1 MTPKMAQNEKTQI
14 ILHRFANHTIITLAH
29 TLITTTQI
37 SMNKHIAATLAC
49 IIFITTAAS
58 GSRHKTISS
67 ENGLSNSAILSLH
80 QDDLGHIY
88 IGTADGLNIWNGS
101 SLSTFKAANGY
112 NYFHGN
118 LIWHIYGSTGDN
130 IYLNT
135 KYGLAYLDPKTREV
149 DFYSEFAF
157 YKRIAIDADD
167 NVFAM
172 DPNNNL
178 YYFNLKSKETKSLL
192 NFSISSS
199 EYCHRMV
206 VSKDGKLCIFTNYDI
221 YIISFHDRSEG
232 DVVIKDILNL
242 NLPCRYIA
250 QSHDDRHHCFISL
263 SNELYTFDLEDCSIE
278 PAGSVKAGFDDND
291 YISGIVP
298 ANEGHYISL
307 RTKGLFLLPKDS
319 DTLVP
324 TTIDYGVFTIMKDK
338 RQPIIWVGTDSNG
351 VICYSLEHAAFNCIP
366 YDALPYDLQMPVRCI
381 CLDKSRNLWFGTK
394 GEGLHRI
401 RKFKTD
407 GGNVINTTN
416 TDQFTSENSNLTHD
430 NVYSVIE
437 GKSGII
443 WIGTEGNGL
452 NWWSQQSGRIKKVR
466 GSEKLLMVHSIIEQN
481 ESTLWVSTDEH
492 GVHRCSWHM
501 ENGEAVIDEIHT
513 LSLSAPFNDRSSFFS
528 IAMQNDSTL
537 WLGGLGEGALSYDIN
552 TGKSRTIQFPA
563 DYGLA
568 INEVFHIA
576 TSGDTMLFATGSGL
590 VAYNTKNDSTY
601 FSEHVP
607 SRATHAVV
615 TNPKGNIWVST
626 NSGITSLDKNFN
638 YISAYDRFSGMDVIE
653 YSDGAGFYDQESGKV
668 FFGGTNGITILDKCS
683 KNIYDYSTYKP
694 EINITN
700 FIQNNESCHIS
711 QKMKKGYL
719 KIPYSTSLFS
729 IQFSVVDNLHYSDYQ
744 FRFQI
749 KGLNDEWIDAHS
761 NVIYVP
767 KLDPGRYKL
776 NLKYVN
782 KSTSY
787 ESEVCSLPIYITPPL
802 YRSVYAYVLYLILLA
817 GLAYVTI
824 LYYKKRQQLMKERIH
839 KKYSDEIMKI
849 KSDTTGTIT
858 EELSVQITF
867 ILALCQQIKLHS
879 QNNSF
884 ISDKVNLVEYNVA
897 KINKMLNIF
906 TEYKGISDTFSNS
919 GEVTLIP
926 VSQISTEVLD
936 LMKTRVSDRQI
947 VLTYDIEEEI
957 VFAINKEA
965 FLIVIYSLINKAISV
980 ATGQKTINIS
990 IKRIEEKGIV
1000 MTGSVTSERESYH
1013 GLKSAIR
1020 MNDKEDFELFVCKMI
1035 VDRMEG
1041 EMTCSYDE
1049 AESIISIN
1057 IQLPSHKIENNSTTY
1072 IDTPV
1077 SEGIYTHNTIIENE
1091 LSKREKPDSTLNYI
1105 YMASNNKD
1113 ISSFMEYFLSEKYNV
1128 MVFNDNESLLEQM
1141 ENNLPVAA
1149 IYDTS
1154 SIANGFPAFI
1164 EQIRSNRRTEQI
1176 TIIALTS
1183 SIQVNEREE
1192 CTKLGADLCISF
1204 PFNIDYLHSA
1214 LETLLHKRQSIAE
1227 YYKSPMSTYVID
1239 KGKIIHS
1246 DDKAFLD
1253 KIFKFIHENIANPD
1267 LTAPAIAK
1275 HLSTST
1281 RVMYRRLESITDKKL
1296 HQVIKETRM
1305 QHATKLLTSSKL
1317 SIDEIMYRVGY
1328 DNRSTFYR
1336 NFKETYGVTP
1346 KEYRDN
1352 IRNNVMKSL
1361 EK

>member
-1 MTPKMAQNEKTQI
+1 
-14 ILHRFANHTIITLAH
+14 
-29 TLITTTQI
+29 
-37 SMNKHIAATLAC
+37 MNKSITFALTCLISISAAAN
-49 IIFITTAAS
+49 S
-58 GSRHKTISS
+58 NRHKTISS

-101 SLSTFKAANGY
+101 SLSTFEAADGY

-118 LIWHIYGSTGDN
+118 LIWHIYGSAEGN

-135 KYGLAYLDPKTREV
+135 KYGLAYMNPKTREV
-149 DFYSEFAF
+149 DFYNEFAF
-157 YKRIAIDADD
+157 YKRIAIDAED

-172 DPNNNL
+172 DMNNNL

-192 NFSISSS
+192 NFSVSSS
-199 EYCHRMV
+199 EHCHRMV
-206 VSKDGKLCIFTNYDI
+206 VSKDDKLCIFTNYDI

-232 DVVIKDILNL
+232 DVVIKDIINL

-250 QSHDDRHHCFISL
+250 QSHDERHHCFISL

-278 PAGSVKAGFDDND
+278 PAGSIKAGFDDND

-307 RTKGLFLLPKDS
+307 RTKGLFLLPNDS

-324 TTIDYGVFTIMKDK
+324 TTIDYGVFTIMKDN

-351 VICYSLEHAAFNCIP
+351 VICYSLEHEAFNCIP

-381 CLDKSRNLWFGTK
+381 YLDKSRNLWFGTK
-394 GEGLHRI
+394 GEGLYRI
-401 RKFKTD
+401 RRFKTD

-416 TDQFTSENSNLTHD
+416 TDQFSSENSDLAHN

-466 GSEKLLMVHSIIEQN
+466 GSEQLLMVHSIIEQN

-501 ENGEAVIDEIHT
+501 ENGEVVIDEIRT
-513 LSLSAPFNDRSSFFS
+513 LSLSSPFNDRSSFYS
-528 IAMQNDSTL
+528 IALQNDSTL
-537 WLGGLGEGALSYDIN
+537 WLGGLGEGVLSYDIN
-552 TGKSRTIQFPA
+552 TRKSRTIQFPTA
-563 DYGLA
+563 RGLA
-568 INEVFHIA
+568 TNEIFHIA
-576 TSGDTMLFATGSGL
+576 TSGKMMLFATGSGL
-590 VAYNTKNDSTY
+590 VAYDTKNDSTY
-601 FSEHVP
+601 ISEHVP
-607 SRATHAVV
+607 ARATHAVV
-615 TNPKGNIWVST
+615 ADENGNIWIST
-626 NSGITSLDKNFN
+626 NSGITSLGKDFS
-638 YISAYDRFSGMDVIE
+638 YRASYDRFSGMDVIE
-653 YSDGAGFYDQESGKV
+653 YSDGAGFYDMESGKI
-668 FFGGTNGITILDKCS
+668 FFGGINGITILDKDS
-683 KNIYDYSTYKP
+683 RNIYDYTTYRP
-694 EINITN
+694 EINITD
-700 FIQNNESCHIS
+700 FIQNNEYCHIS
-711 QKMKKGYL
+711 QKMRKGYL
-719 KIPYSTSLFS
+719 KIPYSTSLFA
-729 IQFSVVDNLHYSDYQ
+729 IKFSVVDNLHYSDYQ

-749 KGLNDEWIDAHS
+749 KGFDDEWLDANG
-761 NVIYVP
+761 NVIYMP
-767 KLDPGRYKL
+767 KLNPGRYKL
-776 NLKYVN
+776 NIRYVN
-782 KSTSY
+782 KSTAY
-787 ESEVCSLPIYITPPL
+787 ESKVCSLPIYITPPL
-802 YRSVYAYVLYLILLA
+802 YKSVYAYVIYFILLA
-817 GLAYVTI
+817 GMVYATI
-824 LYYKKRQQLMKERIH
+824 LYFKKRQETMKERIH
-839 KKYSDEIMKI
+839 KKYSDEIMRI
-849 KSDTTGTIT
+849 KSDTTGAIT

-879 QNNSF
+879 QSNSF
-884 ISDKVNLVEYNVA
+884 VSDKVNLVEYNVA
-897 KINKMLNIF
+897 KINRMLNIF
-906 TEYKGISDTFSNS
+906 TEYKGISGTFANS

-936 LMKTRVSDRQI
+936 LMKTRVSDRRI
-947 VLTYDIEEEI
+947 FLTYDIEDDI

-965 FLIVIYSLINKAISV
+965 FLIVIYSLINKAISI
-980 ATGQKTINIS
+980 ATGQKIINLS
-990 IKRIEEKGIV
+990 IRRIENKGIV
-1000 MTGSVTSERESYH
+1000 MKCTVTAEKEAYH
-1013 GLKSAIR
+1013 ALNSAIS
-1020 MNDKEDFELFVCKMI
+1020 MNDKEDFELFVSKMI
-1035 VDRMEG
+1035 VDRMDG
-1041 EMTCSYDE
+1041 ELTCSYDG
-1049 AESIISIN
+1049 AGGIISID
-1057 IQLPSHKIENNSTTY
+1057 IQLPSHKIESNTTTY

-1091 LSKREKPDSTLNYI
+1091 LSRRKKPDSALNYI
-1105 YMASNNKD
+1105 YLASNNKD

-1141 ENNLPVAA
+1141 ENNIPVAA

-1164 EQIRSNRRTEQI
+1164 EKIRSNRRTEQI

-1239 KGKIIHS
+1239 KGKVIHS

-1253 KIFKFIHENIANPD
+1253 KIFRFIHENISNPD

-1281 RVMYRRLESITDKKL
+1281 RVMYRRLENITDKKL

-1352 IRNNVMKSL
+1352 IHSDVMKSL
-1361 EK
+1361 NK